1 MKTERVIHVCHQ
13 DIWPIGRVYSRMN
26 GGICVRPDPKSG
38 RAHCGALQHKPF
50 HSSGGSSPSSAHI
63 HIPHPLICLWLRT
76 SLLQPICNYLCLL
89 WQWFLQN
96 CESVP
101 TLASLTIDRL
111 SSPPKPPS
119 SSSHSRTPLAHHLRV
134 LFGVRTRYYIIN
146 ISLPIR
152 FASSFHLVH
161 SLLRAFRSSFVFKK
175 IN

>member
-1 MKTERVIHVCHQ
+1 MYVIKIYGLLGVCIQ
-13 DIWPIGRVYSRMN
+13 GW
-26 GGICVRPDPKSG
+26 ICVRPDPKSG

-111 SSPPKPPS
+111 SSPPKTPIQQFTLPHTSRS
-119 SSSHSRTPLAHHLRV
+119 SFTCTIRRSDAILYNKYKFTNSFR
-134 LFGVRTRYYIIN
+134 LFL
-146 ISLPIR
+146 SLGS
-152 FASSFHLVH
+152 FASSSV
-161 SLLRAFRSSFVFKK
+161 SFVVC
-175 IN
+175 I